1 MARMDANES
10 GLGKMPN
17 PSLHPL
23 PVSIRGHSRD
33 SRDSRATS
41 GGALKFSRTGLSSGF
56 SLIELLVVIAII
68 AALAGGLAFGL
79 RGNSGSALKAA
90 TNLVAAQ
97 LNSARTSAILNNA
110 PALLLIDK
118 SSNETNGGRRL
129 AVIRQVTDG
138 NGTVAWERAGPY
150 VRLPQGTFVVLDSES
165 PFSTKESGTALPATT
180 NFGGTDWAYY
190 KFSSTGACDENA
202 GARIVVAG
210 GVFSGNAWTRPN
222 KSLIQGLFLTR
233 LGEAVFF
240 EDPEQIGKSFP

>member
-1 MARMDANES
+1 MK
-10 GLGKMPN
+10 LFFC
-17 PSLHPL
+17 PSH
-23 PVSIRGHSRD
+23 
-33 SRDSRATS
+33 A
-41 GGALKFSRTGLSSGF
+41 AGF
-56 SLIELLVVIAII
+56 SLIELLVVIAIL
-68 AALAGGLAFGL
+68 AVLAGGLAFGL
-79 RGNSGSALKAA
+79 RGNSGSSLKSA

-118 SSNETNGGRRL
+118 SPNETNGGRRL
-129 AVIRQVTDG
+129 AVVRQTTDG
-138 NGTVAWERAGPY
+138 NGTVTWERTGPF

-165 PFSTKESGTALPATT
+165 PFSTKESGTTPPATT
-180 NFGGTDWAYY
+180 NFSGSDWAYY

-210 GVFSGNAWTRPN
+210 GVFSGGAWTRPN

-240 EDPEQIGKSFP
+240 EDPRQINNSFGGAP